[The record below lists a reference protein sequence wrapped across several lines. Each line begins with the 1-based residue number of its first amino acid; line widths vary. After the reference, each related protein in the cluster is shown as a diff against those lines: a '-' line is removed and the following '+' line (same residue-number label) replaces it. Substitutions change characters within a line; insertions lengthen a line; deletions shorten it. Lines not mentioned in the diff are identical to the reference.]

1 MEKVIKSYKGF
12 NKDMTC
18 RGFQYEEGKEYEEET
33 ADACHSGSML
43 VNILWIALVII
54 LRTNLFTMKWSRT
67 VNLTEV
73 KMIPRLHPQK

>member
-1 MEKVIKSYKGF
+1 MPA
-12 NKDMTC
+12 
-18 RGFQYEEGKEYEEET
+18 T
-33 ADACHSGSML
+33 ADSML
-43 VNILWIALVII
+43 VNILWIALIII